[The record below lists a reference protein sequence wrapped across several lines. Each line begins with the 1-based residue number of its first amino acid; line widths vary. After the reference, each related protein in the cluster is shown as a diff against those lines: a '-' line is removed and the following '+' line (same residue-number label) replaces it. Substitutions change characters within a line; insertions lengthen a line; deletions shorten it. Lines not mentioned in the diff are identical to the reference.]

1 MTSSVQLLD
10 LDQFGEPRSSAAY
23 LVRGERA
30 ALVDT
35 GTARSV
41 PRLIDAL
48 RGVSIDWI
56 LVTHLHLDHAGGA
69 GALAAAHPE
78 ATIVAHPK
86 ALAHLVDP
94 TRLEE
99 SVRAANP
106 ALFPLYGRP
115 TPIAEARLRPAA
127 DGETLDLGRAVRLE
141 ALHTPGHAAHHVCW
155 FEPGKRLLF
164 AGDAVG
170 HHDVPV
176 DLPLTVPPRFDLE
189 KALATLSRLRRLRPQ
204 AIAYAHFGVADRAE
218 ARLAAYARDVA
229 AWLAR
234 IAELRTRQSED
245 EIVRE
250 ILEEPKYASIPAAS
264 REIARLCVTGAL
276 ASLPGDVR

>member
-1 MTSSVQLLD
+1 MLD
-10 LDQFGEPRSSAAY
+10 LDQFGEPRSGAAY
-23 LVRGERA
+23 LVRGERT

-48 RGVSIDWI
+48 RGVSVDSI
-56 LVTHLHLDHAGGA
+56 LLTHLHLDHAGGA
-69 GALAAAHPE
+69 GVIAIAHPE
-78 ATIVAHPK
+78 ATIVAHPR

-99 SVRAANP
+99 SARAANH

-115 TPIAEARLRPAA
+115 TPIPEARLRPAA
-127 DGETLDLGRAVRLE
+127 DGEVLDLGRGVRLE
-141 ALHTPGHAAHHVCW
+141 AIYSPGHAPHHVCW
-155 FEPGKRLLF
+155 FEQEERVLF

-189 KALATLSRLRRLRPQ
+189 KALATLSRLRSLRPQ
-204 AIAYAHFGVADRAE
+204 RIAYAHFGVADRAE
-218 ARLAAYARDVA
+218 ARLATYARDVA
-229 AWLAR
+229 AWLDR
-234 IAELRTRQSED
+234 IASLRARLSED
-245 EIVRE
+245 EILLE
-250 ILEEPKYASIPAAS
+250 ILGEPKYASLSAAN
-264 REIARLCVTGAL
+264 RGTARLCVTGAL
-276 ASLPGDVR
+276 ASLPKDVR